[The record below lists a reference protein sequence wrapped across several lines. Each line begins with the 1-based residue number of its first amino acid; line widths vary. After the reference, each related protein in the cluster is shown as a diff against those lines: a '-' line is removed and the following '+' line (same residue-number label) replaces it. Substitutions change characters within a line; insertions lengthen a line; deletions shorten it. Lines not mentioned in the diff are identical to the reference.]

1 MLLNLL
7 VMKNLNVFKSIVL
20 IVIAF
25 VLLSFIDIPDHI
37 NTALKS
43 GDTAALKKYMNSTV
57 ELVILDKENIYSKI
71 QAEQVLK
78 QFFNKHKPLVFHV
91 LHHGSNDNSQYYIGS
106 LKTEKETYRI
116 YYLLKTKDKQTLIY
130 QLRIESDE

>member
-1 MLLNLL
+1 
-7 VMKNLNVFKSIVL
+7 MKNLNILKSLFLVL
-20 IVIAF
+20 TV
-25 VLLSFIDIPDHI
+25 VLSLSFIGIPENI
-37 NTALKS
+37 NDALKT
-43 GDTAALKKYMNSTV
+43 GDTNALKKFMNSTV

-78 QFFNKHKPLVFHV
+78 RFFTKHRPVKFDV

-106 LKTEKETYRI
+106 LKTDKETYRI
-116 YYLLKTKDKQTLIY
+116 YYLLKTKNNTTLIY

>member
-1 MLLNLL
+1 
-7 VMKNLNVFKSIVL
+7 MKNFNVFKSILL
-20 IVIAF
+20 IVF
-25 VLLSFIDIPDHI
+25 TVVSLSFIGIPDNI

-78 QFFNKHKPLVFHV
+78 QFFSKHKPLVFEV

-116 YYLLKTKDKQTLIY
+116 YYLLKTKDKKTLIY